1 MLEKMDI
8 IIKDADAKMPGYFN
22 EEKMAQIKHVF
33 EEM

>member
-8 IIKDADAKMPGYFN
+8 VISDADKKMPGYFN
-22 EEKMAQIKHVF
+22 EAKIAQIKTVF